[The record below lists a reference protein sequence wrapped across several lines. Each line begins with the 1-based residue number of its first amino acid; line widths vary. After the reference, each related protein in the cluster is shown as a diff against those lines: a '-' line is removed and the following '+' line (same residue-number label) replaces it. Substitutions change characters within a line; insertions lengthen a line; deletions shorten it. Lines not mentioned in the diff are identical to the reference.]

1 LFSDLSMGAFADRIA
16 SVRQGLR
23 QQGFVEGQNVAIE
36 YRSAEGQYDRLPAL
50 AADLVR
56 MQVAVI
62 VALGSTNSPQAARA
76 ATSTIPMFMVGS
88 DPVNTGLVTN
98 IRRPEGNLT
107 GATFAVTQLAP
118 MLLTLCGCA
127 VNPHI

>member
-1 LFSDLSMGAFADRIA
+1 MGAFADRIA

-56 MQVAVI
+56 MQVAVC
-62 VALGSTNSPQAARA
+62 
-76 ATSTIPMFMVGS
+76 
-88 DPVNTGLVTN
+88 
-98 IRRPEGNLT
+98 RPRLD
-107 GATFAVTQLAP
+107 QLAAGGQGGD
-118 MLLTLCGCA
+118 LR
-127 VNPHI
+127 I

>member
-1 LFSDLSMGAFADRIA
+1 MGAFADRIA

-76 ATSTIPMFMVGS
+76 ATSTIPTVFMVGS

>member
-1 LFSDLSMGAFADRIA
+1 
-16 SVRQGLR
+16 
-23 QQGFVEGQNVAIE
+23 VAIE

-76 ATSTIPMFMVGS
+76 ATSTIPTVFMVGS

-107 GATFAVTQLAP
+107 GATFAVTRLAP

>member
-56 MQVAVI
+56 MQVAVC
-62 VALGSTNSPQAARA
+62 
-76 ATSTIPMFMVGS
+76 
-88 DPVNTGLVTN
+88 
-98 IRRPEGNLT
+98 RPRLD
-107 GATFAVTQLAP
+107 QLAAGGQGGDLNNSNRVHGRKRSGQYRSRHQYQAP
-118 MLLTLCGCA
+118 GGEFDGRDLRGNTAGANAADPLWVCG
-127 VNPHI
+127 